1 MSQRLERLKQLLQIK
16 KEATYAAYQDLLKA
30 QEQFKHNKL
39 KHEQLVSY
47 RQDYLK
53 QVEKI
58 GEQGTVV
65 ARLRN
70 RIDFISHLDT
80 ALIQLN
86 AHLAYLGKVRSKAE
100 LNYKQAKVS
109 EEGVNQLVE
118 RVNKSEQLK
127 LQRIEQKEND
137 EYAQKQWYS
146 KKINE

>member
-16 KEATYAAYQDLLKA
+16 KDATHAAYQDLLKT
-30 QEQFKHNKL
+30 QEQFKQNKM
-39 KHEQLVSY
+39 KHEQLVAY
-47 RQDYLK
+47 RQDYLH

-58 GEQGTVV
+58 GQQGTIV

-86 AHLAYLGKVRSKAE
+86 AHLAYLAKLRAKAE
-100 LNYKQAKVS
+100 MNYKQARIS
-109 EEGVNQLVE
+109 EEGVSQLVD
-118 RVNKSEQLK
+118 RVNKSEQIK
-127 LQRIEQKEND
+127 IQRMEQKEND

-146 KKINE
+146 KKYQ

>member
-16 KEATYAAYQDLLKA
+16 KDATQAAYQELLKA
-30 QEQFKHNKL
+30 QEQFKQNKI
-39 KHEQLVSY
+39 KHEQLVIY

-58 GEQGTVV
+58 GEQGTLV

-86 AHLAYLGKVRSKAE
+86 GHLAYLGKVKAKAE
-100 LNYKQAKVS
+100 LNYKQAKIS
-109 EEGVNQLVE
+109 EEGVSLLIE
-118 RVNKSEQLK
+118 RVNKSEQVK

-146 KKINE
+146 KHTNE

>member
-30 QEQFKHNKL
+30 QEQFKHHKQ
-39 KHEQLVSY
+39 KHDQLVVY

-70 RIDFISHLDT
+70 RIDFISHLDS

-86 AHLAYLGKVRSKAE
+86 AHLAYLGKVRAKAE
-100 LNYKQAKVS
+100 LTYKQTKIS
-109 EEGVNQLVE
+109 EEGVSRLVE
-118 RVNKSEQLK
+118 RVNKGEEFK

>member
-16 KEATYAAYQDLLKA
+16 KEATYAAYHEFLKA

-39 KHEQLVSY
+39 KHDQLVAY

-58 GEQGTVV
+58 GQQGTAV

-80 ALIQLN
+80 ALIQLT
-86 AHLAYLGKVRSKAE
+86 AHLAHLGKIRAKAE
-100 LNYKQAKVS
+100 LKYKQTKIS
-109 EEGVNQLVE
+109 EEGVGQLVD
-118 RVNKSEQLK
+118 RVNKIEQLK

>member
-1 MSQRLERLKQLLQIK
+1 M
-16 KEATYAAYQDLLKA
+16 AYQELLKA
-30 QEQFKHNKL
+30 QEQFKQNKF
-39 KHEQLVSY
+39 KHDQLVSY

-53 QVEKI
+53 QVEASGAK
-58 GEQGTVV
+58 GTVV

-86 AHLAYLGKVRSKAE
+86 THLAYLAKIRTKVE
-100 LNYKQAKVS
+100 QNYKQAKLS
-109 EEGVNQLVE
+109 EEGVSKLIE
-118 RVNKSEQLK
+118 LVNKSLQLK
-127 LQRIEQKEND
+127 LQSIEQKEND

>member
-86 AHLAYLGKVRSKAE
+86 THLAYLGKLRSKAE
-100 LNYKQAKVS
+100 LNYKQAKIS
-109 EEGVNQLVE
+109 EEGVNQLVD

-127 LQRIEQKEND
+127 LQRIEQKESD

-146 KKINE
+146 KKTNE

>member
-16 KEATYAAYQDLLKA
+16 KDATHAAYQDLLKA
-30 QEQFKHNKL
+30 QEQFKQNKM
-39 KHEQLVSY
+39 KHEQLVNY

-58 GEQGTVV
+58 GEQGTVI

-86 AHLAYLGKVRSKAE
+86 AHLAYLGKVRAKAE
-100 LNYKQAKVS
+100 LNYKQAKIS
-109 EEGVNQLVE
+109 EEGVSHLVE
-118 RVNKSEQLK
+118 RVNKSEQIK

-146 KKINE
+146 KNINE

>member
-16 KEATYAAYQDLLKA
+16 KEATHAAYQELLKA

-39 KHEQLVSY
+39 KHDQLVAY

-58 GEQGTVV
+58 GEQGTIV

-86 AHLAYLGKVRSKAE
+86 AHLAHLGKIRAKAE
-100 LNYKQAKVS
+100 LKYKQTKIS
-109 EEGVNQLVE
+109 EEGVSQLID

-137 EYAQKQWYS
+137 EYAQKLWYS

>member
-1 MSQRLERLKQLLQIK
+1 MSQRLERLKQLLQMK

-86 AHLAYLGKVRSKAE
+86 THLAYLGKVRSKAE
-100 LNYKQAKVS
+100 LNYKQAKIS
-109 EEGVNQLVE
+109 EEGVNHLID

-127 LQRIEQKEND
+127 IQRIEQKEND